1 MAYPISDV
9 PRRIVYS
16 GSAGVGPYAF
26 TFEVLTNTD
35 IAVYKNATLLTLT
48 TDYTVSINTGT
59 GTGTVTLVV
68 AATSAD
74 TVTLVG
80 DRTIERTS
88 DFVTGGDLFA
98 NTLNAELDAQTIYA
112 QQIDEK
118 AERAIRAPV
127 TDPTTINMM
136 LPPQATRASKALGF
150 NASGN
155 PTQSSST
162 LAAIDAAVTTIQ
174 TIAAA
179 SPGSSAGIS
188 HIAAGSGAVATTVQ
202 AKLRDVVSVKDFG
215 AVGDG
220 VADDTAAIQAAIDAA
235 KAVNG
240 AVYFPAG
247 RYRVTSG
254 YTNSTTNS
262 VMLYGEG
269 LDYYASSAANA
280 NGSCVILDS
289 VDPNSFFYHQS
300 AGSNLEVSNM
310 QFACAQYVL
319 DRKFFVQSASSVR
332 HIFRNVHFSA
342 VERPIVYLTGTYFQL
357 SSYTNVRF
365 MNSGSF
371 HSTAGTLIGTFM
383 LIENCDVEGFIPAN
397 TEKII
402 CNLGGIREIQATNF
416 LIEPGTPSAGWIAL
430 FLRNDYDPDW
440 TRFPN
445 ATFRGFWIEVTGSGL
460 AYSVYQ
466 ERGRTLFI
474 APIFNNGALAPF
486 RINED
491 GATEIR
497 DTSFSGTADPLQNYF
512 NLSAAAQVKLTNCNY
527 RNAGTTIVDPKF
539 TFDACS
545 NVTSGADGT
554 EFRAICHNNQ
564 EPQLLWAFD
573 GGYPDPGKVNA
584 QFFSGTTSTPTVNAA
599 FGRALRVSPSAGVIN
614 CRFQGLTRGDFPLGA
629 QFFVV
634 LRATMPT
641 LSSGIVA
648 VNMLVNGTTLANP
661 ANYTSGQDIRLVF
674 PLATPSANPTN
685 VGVSIDTATAT
696 GDLLI
701 YQLEL
706 WIGKSLPNV
715 TMPSYPQNVI
725 TFAAA
730 TPASGEWAR
739 GDIIWN
745 NTPSAGGNPGWVCT
759 TGGTPGTWKAMANL
773 AP

>member
-1 MAYPISDV
+1 
-9 PRRIVYS
+9 
-16 GSAGVGPYAF
+16 
-26 TFEVLTNTD
+26 
-35 IAVYKNATLLTLT
+35 
-48 TDYTVSINTGT
+48 
-59 GTGTVTLVV
+59 
-68 AATSAD
+68 
-74 TVTLVG
+74 
-80 DRTIERTS
+80 
-88 DFVTGGDLFA
+88 
-98 NTLNAELDAQTIYA
+98 LN
-112 QQIDEK
+112 
-118 AERAIRAPV
+118 
-127 TDPTTINMM
+127 
-136 LPPQATRASKALGF
+136 
-150 NASGN
+150 
-155 PTQSSST
+155 
-162 LAAIDAAVTTIQ
+162 
-174 TIAAA
+174 
-179 SPGSSAGIS
+179 
-188 HIAAGSGAVATTVQ
+188 
-202 AKLRDVVSVKDFG
+202 DVVSVKDFG

-220 VADDTAAIQAAIDAA
+220 VADDTAAIHAAINSVLT
-235 KAVNG
+235 KNG
-240 AVYFPAG
+240 SVFFPAG

-254 YTNSTTNS
+254 YTNATNNS
-262 VMLYGEG
+262 VSLVGEN
-269 LDYYASSAANA
+269 LDYYGSTAANSD
-280 NGSCVILDS
+280 GSCVILDS
-289 VDPNSFFYHQS
+289 TDPASFFFHQS
-300 AGSNLEVSNM
+300 AGNNLNVSNM

-332 HIFRNVHFSA
+332 HIFQNVHFSA

-365 MNSGSF
+365 TNSGSF
-371 HSTAGTLIGTFM
+371 HSIAGTLIGTFM
-383 LIENCDVEGFIPAN
+383 SIVNVDVEGTIPAN

-402 CNLGGIREIQATNF
+402 CNLGGIRQIQALNF
-416 LIEPGTPSAGWIAL
+416 LIEPATPSSGWIAL
-430 FLRNDYDPDW
+430 FLRNDYDPAW

-460 AYSVYQ
+460 SNSVYQ
-466 ERGRTLFI
+466 ERGRTMFI
-474 APIFNNGALAPF
+474 APVFNNGITAPF
-486 RINED
+486 RITED

-497 DTSFSGTADPLQNYF
+497 DTSFSGTADPLQSYF
-512 NLSAAAQVKLTNCNY
+512 NLSSAAQVKLTNCNY
-527 RNAGTTIVDPKF
+527 RDAGTTIVDPKF

-545 NVTSGADGT
+545 NVVSGAVGT
-554 EFRAICHNNQ
+554 EFRAISHSNQ

-573 GGYPDPGKVNA
+573 GGYPDPGKVDA

-599 FGRALRVSPSAGVIN
+599 YGRALRVSPSAGVID

-641 LSSGIVA
+641 LSSGVVA

-661 ANYTSGQDIRLVF
+661 ANYTSGQDIRLVY
-674 PLATPSANPTN
+674 PLTTPSANPTN
-685 VGVSIDTATAT
+685 VGVSFGTATAT

-730 TPASGEWAR
+730 VPTVGQWAR

-745 NTPSAGGNPGWVCT
+745 NTPSAGGTPGWVCT